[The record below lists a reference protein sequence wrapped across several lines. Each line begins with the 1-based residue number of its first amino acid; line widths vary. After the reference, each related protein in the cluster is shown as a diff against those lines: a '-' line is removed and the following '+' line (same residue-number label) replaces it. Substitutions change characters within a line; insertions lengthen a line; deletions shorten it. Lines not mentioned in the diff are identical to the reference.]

1 MITTSMNPKDKAGLV
16 IFSLEWENPTSPNKI
31 ADMVNDLV
39 SSMNHHAKQHAIV
52 EAKNSISFLEK
63 ELEQTSILNSQ
74 TILYS
79 IIEQQMQ
86 KIMLANIRDEFVF
99 KVIDTAV
106 NPTKPEPS
114 KMIVITLLGG
124 FLGGFIS
131 IFLALFHN
139 YIKREVRYK

>member
-1 MITTSMNPKDKAGLV
+1 MA
-16 IFSLEWENPTSPNKI
+16 
-31 ADMVNDLV
+31 NDLV
-39 SSMNHHAKQHAIV
+39 SSMNYHAKQHAIV

-74 TILYS
+74 TMLYS
-79 IIEQQMQ
+79 IIEQQVQ

-99 KVIDTAV
+99 KVIDAAV

-114 KMIVITLLGG
+114 KMILITLLGG

-131 IFLALFHN
+131 IFLAIFHN

>member
-1 MITTSMNPKDKAGLV
+1 
-16 IFSLEWENPTSPNKI
+16 
-31 ADMVNDLV
+31 
-39 SSMNHHAKQHAIV
+39 
-52 EAKNSISFLEK
+52 
-63 ELEQTSILNSQ
+63 
-74 TILYS
+74 
-79 IIEQQMQ
+79 MQ